1 MRVNGEKYILMNHKG
16 GNLKAIP
23 VLILLFMAG
32 CVSSQKFRDQESQ
45 AQNEKKR
52 ADSLSMELEASRKL
66 LEESQKEG
74 AEFKGRLDAQE
85 TELASLKKSVK
96 DLGDSLESNRGELS
110 KKVSEL
116 VKEKDALMRRL
127 TEAESAKKALE
138 EAKAAEL
145 ARLKENYESLTA
157 GLKSEIASGEIK
169 ITELKG
175 KLTVNMVDRILFD
188 SGKDEIKSEGRKVL
202 EKVGGVLEGVGGKD
216 IRIEGHTDNKPI
228 VGDLKKRFPSNWE
241 LSTARATAVARFLQ
255 DSAKLDPQ
263 RLQAAGY
270 AEYRPVSPNNTPE
283 ERALNRRIEI
293 ILAPR
298 E

>member
-1 MRVNGEKYILMNHKG
+1 MNGGSMKTLPILS
-16 GNLKAIP
+16 
-23 VLILLFMAG
+23 LIIMAG
-32 CVSSQKFRDQESQ
+32 CVSSQKFKDQEAQ
-45 AQNEKKR
+45 AQSEKKR
-52 ADSLSMELEASRKL
+52 ADGLAAELETSRTALEASG
-66 LEESQKEG
+66 KEG
-74 AEFKGRLDAQE
+74 QEFKGRLGAQE

-116 VKEKDALMRRL
+116 VKEKDALMRKL
-127 TEAESAKKALE
+127 TEAEAAKMTLEAAKKSLE

-188 SGKDEIKSEGRKVL
+188 SGKDEIKPDGRNVL
-202 EKVGGVLEGVGGKD
+202 EKLGHVLEGVTGKD
-216 IRIEGHTDNKPI
+216 IRVEGHSDNKPI
-228 VGDLKKRFPSNWE
+228 VGDLKNRFASNWE
-241 LSTARATAVARFLQ
+241 LSTARATAVTRFLQ
-255 DSAKLDPQ
+255 DHGKLDPK
-263 RLQAAGY
+263 RLVAAGY
-270 AEYRPVSPNNTPE
+270 AEHRPVSPNNTPE

-293 ILAPR
+293 ILTPR